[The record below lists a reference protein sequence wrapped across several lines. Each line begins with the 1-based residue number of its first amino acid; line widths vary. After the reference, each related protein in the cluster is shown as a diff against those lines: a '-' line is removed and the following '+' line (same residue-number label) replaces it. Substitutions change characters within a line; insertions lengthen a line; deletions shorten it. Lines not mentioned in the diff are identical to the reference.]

1 VADPSLQGSL
11 ASFKLTDL
19 LTLLSMSR
27 KSGTLTI
34 TSDGRASAVAFMN
47 GSVVY
52 AGSNQEKL
60 RLSAILLRKKKITHE
75 QFGEIDALMRNAGGR
90 FGQIAV
96 QQSVM
101 TEDQLRDWLKVQV
114 SEVLYDAFVW
124 TSGTFSFSEEVNL
137 PDYAVTI
144 SVDLPNLIMEGARR
158 IEQWEQCLELL
169 PDSSIVF
176 RVVSTPKDD
185 RITLSADEW
194 KILFLI
200 NGQRTLADLV
210 READDDPLVVYR
222 SVYGLEANKLIERT
236 RSATTPNDTAPS
248 DDTMR
253 QTAPMFHK
261 ELTLPETAL
270 TDDTSL
276 LVSDDANLA
285 YRDVAKALV
294 AQLVIVDGEHGTRTV
309 ALTEA
314 EYLLGRQRDNTIQLT
329 DLGVSGYHARIF
341 RSGDGYTIEDM
352 KSRNGTWVNG
362 IRVFHAILKSGDAIR
377 LGATD
382 LKYEVLF
389 EG

>member
-1 VADPSLQGSL
+1 MADPTLQGSL

-34 TSDGRASAVAFMN
+34 SSDGRASAVVFMN

-75 QFGEIDALMRNAGGR
+75 QFDEIDALMRNAGGR

-96 QQSVM
+96 QQAVM

-210 READDDPLVVYR
+210 READDDPLIVYR

-236 RSATTPNDTAPS
+236 RTAATPNDTAPS

-261 ELTLPETAL
+261 ELTLPETSL
-270 TDDTSL
+270 SDDTSL

-309 ALTEA
+309 ALTES

-362 IRVFHAILKSGDAIR
+362 IRVFHATLKSGDAIR

-382 LKYEVLF
+382 MKYEVLF

>member
-34 TSDGRASAVAFMN
+34 TSDGRASAVVFMN

-341 RSGDGYTIEDM
+341 RSGEGYTIEDM

>member
-1 VADPSLQGSL
+1 MADPSLQGSL

-34 TSDGRASAVAFMN
+34 SAEGRASAVVFMN

-60 RLSAILLRKKKITHE
+60 RLSAILLRKKKITRE
-75 QFGEIDALMRNAGGR
+75 QFDEIDALMRNAAGR

-96 QQSVM
+96 QQGVM

-124 TSGTFSFSEEVNL
+124 MSGTFTFTDEVNL

-169 PDSSIVF
+169 PDSSLVF
-176 RVVSTPKDD
+176 RVVATPKDD

-210 READDDPLVVYR
+210 READDDPLVIYR

-236 RSATTPNDTAPS
+236 RPAVAPNDTVPS

-261 ELTLPETAL
+261 ELTLPETSAS
-270 TDDTSL
+270 DDTSL

-285 YRDVAKALV
+285 YRDVARAIV
-294 AQLVIVDGEHGTRTV
+294 AQLVIADGERGSRTI
-309 ALTEA
+309 ALTES
-314 EYLLGRQRDNTIQLT
+314 EYILGRQRDNTIQLT

-362 IRVFHAILKSGDAIR
+362 IRVFHSTLKSGDSIR

-382 LKYEVLF
+382 MKYEVLF
-389 EG
+389 DG